1 MRRDSGSTPPAPP
14 PRATPSFGWLVWA
27 ALAGA
32 LLLAD
37 ATRDDEPPRPA
48 AGTGQP
54 AARIA
59 GGAGTAG
66 EGASGRPAPEPLSAS
81 PPVRI
86 RIPAID
92 VDALLM
98 HLELDAKGVLQP
110 PPATAPAF
118 AGWYA
123 DGTPPGALGTAV
135 VAGHVDTPAGP
146 AVFHQLG
153 AVKPGARIEVDRRDG
168 RTAVFTVDAVEEHE
182 KGRFP
187 DDKVYGDSGRPELR
201 LITCGGAW
209 SQGTG
214 YQANTVVY
222 ATLTATRRMGET

>member
-1 MRRDSGSTPPAPP
+1 MRRDSGRTPPAPLL
-14 PRATPSFGWLVWA
+14 RAAPSSRWLAWA
-27 ALAGA
+27 ALAGV

-37 ATRDDEPPRPA
+37 ATRADEPPRPTA
-48 AGTGQP
+48 RIGQP

-59 GGAGTAG
+59 GG
-66 EGASGRPAPEPLSAS
+66 GASGRPAAPLAASA
-81 PPVRI
+81 PVRI

-92 VDALLM
+92 VDAFLT

-110 PPATAPAF
+110 PPATAPAL

-123 DGTPPGALGTAV
+123 DGTAPGALGTAV
-135 VAGHVDTPAGP
+135 LAGHVDTPTGP

-153 AVKPGARIEVDRRDG
+153 ALEPGARIEVDRRDG

-187 DDKVYGDSGRPELR
+187 DDRVYGDSGRPELR

-209 SQGTG
+209 SKDTG

-222 ATLTATRRMGET
+222 ATLTATRRRGGA